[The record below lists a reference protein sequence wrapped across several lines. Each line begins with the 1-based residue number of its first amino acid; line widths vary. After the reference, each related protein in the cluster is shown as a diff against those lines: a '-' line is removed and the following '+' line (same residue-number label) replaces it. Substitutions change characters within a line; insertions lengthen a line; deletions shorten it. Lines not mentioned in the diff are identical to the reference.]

1 MGYLLKEQHDSINK
15 DKNCSTRRVLFFSR
29 LHRRIRYEWELIYLF
44 FNANVVFGWKEEMRK
59 KGFTIQLD
67 AENRQGLRQTAADDQ
82 QMIVSYT
89 MEGDKGLRNAEC
101 RASLDTMEQE
111 KEHK

>member
-1 MGYLLKEQHDSINK
+1 
-15 DKNCSTRRVLFFSR
+15 
-29 LHRRIRYEWELIYLF
+29 
-44 FNANVVFGWKEEMRK
+44 MRK

-67 AENRQGLRQTAADDQ
+67 AENRQRLRRQQ

-111 KEHK
+111 KRTQIKAQ

>member
-1 MGYLLKEQHDSINK
+1 
-15 DKNCSTRRVLFFSR
+15 
-29 LHRRIRYEWELIYLF
+29 
-44 FNANVVFGWKEEMRK
+44 MRK

-67 AENRQGLRQTAADDQ
+67 AETGRGYGRQQ

-101 RASLDTMEQE
+101 RASLDTLFLTEPKTGRTRYPTCTNTILGPSLLKGQPVRQMVHGNDSLHTIAHSNRQAALL
-111 KEHK
+111 

>member
-1 MGYLLKEQHDSINK
+1 MGYLLKSNMTASIKTNCCTECYSLVTQK
-15 DKNCSTRRVLFFSR
+15 DT
-29 LHRRIRYEWELIYLF
+29 YEWELS
-44 FNANVVFGWKEEMRK
+44 FNANVVFRWKEEMRK

-82 QMIVSYT
+82 QMIVSYR
-89 MEGDKGLRNAEC
+89 MEEGDKGLRNAEC
-101 RASLDTMEQE
+101 SASLDTMEQE

>member
-1 MGYLLKEQHDSINK
+1 
-15 DKNCSTRRVLFFSR
+15 
-29 LHRRIRYEWELIYLF
+29 
-44 FNANVVFGWKEEMRK
+44 MRK

-67 AENRQGLRQTAADDQ
+67 AETGRGYGRQQ

-101 RASLDTMEQE
+101 RASLDTMKQE

>member
-1 MGYLLKEQHDSINK
+1 MQRTGRGY
-15 DKNCSTRRVLFFSR
+15 
-29 LHRRIRYEWELIYLF
+29 
-44 FNANVVFGWKEEMRK
+44 G
-59 KGFTIQLD
+59 
-67 AENRQGLRQTAADDQ
+67 RQQ

-111 KEHK
+111 KRTQIKAQ

>member
-1 MGYLLKEQHDSINK
+1 MGTL
-15 DKNCSTRRVLFFSR
+15 VFFCFLMPMSSS
-29 LHRRIRYEWELIYLF
+29 
-44 FNANVVFGWKEEMRK
+44 GWKEEMRK
-59 KGFTIQLD
+59 KKKKGGFTIQLD
-67 AENRQGLRQTAADDQ
+67 AENRQGGLRQTAADDQ

-89 MEGDKGLRNAEC
+89 MEEGDKGLRNAEC